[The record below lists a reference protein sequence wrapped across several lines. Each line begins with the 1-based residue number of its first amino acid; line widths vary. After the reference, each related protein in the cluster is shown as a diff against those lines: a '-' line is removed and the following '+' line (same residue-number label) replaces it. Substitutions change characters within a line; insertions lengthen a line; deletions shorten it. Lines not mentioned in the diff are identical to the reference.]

1 MMSTLWFQSLLDVD
15 PGVAEALA
23 SHQDVRPEK
32 FGGGPEESEACVRA
46 WLANQFPCPNMA
58 VLAGVS
64 QVDLMAPLLTRI
76 GTIRLLLVERNLER
90 LAGALNG
97 VDSAVLAQAIRDH
110 RLIVDVGLSEEEGI
124 GHFLLAADYSR
135 VPSIKLLDAR
145 PLAEEDIQMAD
156 EMTRSARDLL
166 RTQACDM
173 STRKKFGKEWQL
185 QTLRNIPHIIR
196 HPGVQSLFGQFVG
209 VPALVVGAGPS
220 LDDVIPY
227 IKRLRQ
233 RFVIIC
239 VGRALNRFVK
249 LVRTSP
255 DLLITGDGQQMVKK
269 HFEKKPPLVPVVA
282 SCFSHPELTG
292 SLDRAFFMEMDAM
305 GLPEWLAGKIG
316 TRGEIFAGGNVSTAG
331 MSLAVALGC
340 NPVLMAGVDFS
351 YAENGK
357 THARGKLGEV
367 VQLSL
372 PDNQKYYDVPGNY
385 QAVVKTNRQMMHYI
399 DFTKDLIAH
408 HSGTT
413 FINVNTA
420 GARIEG
426 AQLIRPEEME
436 RFAGPVGNA
445 SGRISE
451 IYEAHVQ
458 SVDVADFCE
467 SLREDIRSLQS
478 LRTQC
483 MDAAMS
489 CNQMIMLLRRPNS
502 VPNAEETLRA
512 TLEQLAPLD
521 ERLKS
526 DPVMNLI
533 ESRLEKVSR
542 LLAQKMMSPE
552 ELALAP
558 AVRSFWRWREY
569 YKGVAE
575 AGQWTT
581 AQLVNVIREIERTLP
596 IPDRMDFEINPEP
609 MEDNYDPAAV

>member
-1 MMSTLWFQSLLDVD
+1 MMSAHWFQSLLDVD
-15 PGVAEALA
+15 PGVAEALV
-23 SHQDVRPEK
+23 SHQDVPPEK
-32 FGGGPEESEACVRA
+32 SGGPDAAEGCVRD
-46 WLANQFPCPNMA
+46 WLARQFPCPSMA
-58 VLAGVS
+58 VVAGVS
-64 QVDLMAPLLTRI
+64 QVDLMEPLLARI

-97 VDSAVLAQAIRDH
+97 VDSPVLAQAIRDR
-110 RLIVDVGLSEEEGI
+110 RLIVDVGLSEEDGI
-124 GHFLLAADYSR
+124 ERFLLAADYSR
-135 VPSIKLLDAR
+135 VPNIKLLDAR
-145 PLAEEDIQMAD
+145 PLAEADIQMAD

-173 STRKKFGKEWQL
+173 STRKKFGKEWQQ

-196 HPGVQSLFGQFVG
+196 HPGVQSLFGQFAG

-227 IKRLRQ
+227 IRKFRQ
-233 RFVIIC
+233 RFVVIC
-239 VGRALNRFVK
+239 VGRALNRFVA
-249 LVRTSP
+249 LVKASP

-282 SCFSHPELTG
+282 SCFSHPELIA
-292 SLDRAFFMEMDAM
+292 SLDRVFFMEMDAM

-331 MSLAVALGC
+331 LSLAVALGC

-367 VQLSL
+367 VHLSL
-372 PDNQKYYDVPGNY
+372 PENQKYYDVPGNY
-385 QAVVKTNRQMMHYI
+385 QPTVKTNRQMMHYI

-408 HSGTT
+408 HPETT
-413 FINVNTA
+413 FVNVNTA

-426 AQLIRPEEME
+426 ARLIRPEEME
-436 RFAGPVGNA
+436 TYAGPAGKA

-451 IYEAHVQ
+451 IYEAHEQ
-458 SVDVADFCE
+458 SVDVAGFCE
-467 SLREDIRSLQS
+467 SLREDVRSLQS

-483 MDAAMS
+483 LDAAMS
-489 CNQMIMLLRRPNS
+489 CNRMIMLLRRPSS

-512 TLEQLAPLD
+512 TLEEMAPLD
-521 ERLKS
+521 ERLKD

-533 ESRLEKVSR
+533 ESRLEKASR
-542 LLAQKMMSPE
+542 LLAQKMMLPE
-552 ELALAP
+552 ELAISP

-575 AGQWTT
+575 ASQWTVV
-581 AQLVNVIREIERTLP
+581 QLENVIRKIGKTSAVP
-596 IPDRMDFEINPEP
+596 GRMDFEINPEP

>member
-1 MMSTLWFQSLLDVD
+1 MSPLWFQSLLDVD

-23 SHQDVRPEK
+23 SHQGVRPEAL
-32 FGGGPEESEACVRA
+32 GGGPEEASACVRD

-64 QVDLMAPLLTRI
+64 QVDLMEPLLTRI

-97 VDSAVLAQAIRDH
+97 VDSPVLAQAIRDR
-110 RLIVDVGLSEEEGI
+110 RLVVDVGLSEEESI
-124 GHFLLAADYSR
+124 GHFLLAADYTR
-135 VPSIKLLDAR
+135 VPSIRLLDVR
-145 PLAEEDIQMAD
+145 PLAPEDIQMAD
-156 EMTRSARDLL
+156 EMTRPARDLL

-185 QTLRNIPHIIR
+185 QTLRNIPQIIR
-196 HPGVQSLFGQFVG
+196 HPGIQSLFGQFAG

-220 LDDVIPY
+220 LDAAIPY
-227 IKRLRQ
+227 IKKLRQ
-233 RFVIIC
+233 RFVVIC
-239 VGRALNRFVK
+239 VGRATNRFVQ

-269 HFEKKPPLVPVVA
+269 HFLKKPPRVPVVA
-282 SCFSHPELTG
+282 SCFSHPDLIE
-292 SLDRAFFMEMDAM
+292 SLDRVFFMEMDAM
-305 GLPEWLAGKIG
+305 GLPEWLSGKLG
-316 TRGEIFAGGNVSTAG
+316 PRGEIFAGGNVSTAG
-331 MSLAVALGC
+331 LSLAVALGC

-351 YAENGK
+351 YAEDGK

-367 VQLSL
+367 VQHKL
-372 PDNQKYYDVPGNY
+372 PENQIYYDVPGNY
-385 QAVVKTNRQMMHYI
+385 QATVKTNRQMMHYI

-408 HSGTT
+408 HSETT
-413 FINVNTA
+413 FVNVNTA
-420 GARIEG
+420 GAHIEG

-436 RFAGPVGNA
+436 RFAGPVCQA
-445 SGRISE
+445 SEKVSE

-458 SVDVADFCE
+458 TVDTVGFCE
-467 SLREDIRSLQS
+467 SLREDMRSLQS
-478 LRTQC
+478 LYTQC
-483 MDAAMS
+483 LDAAMS
-489 CNQMIMLLRRPNS
+489 CNRMIMLLRRPNS

-512 TLEQLAPLD
+512 ALTQLEPLD
-521 ERLKS
+521 ERLKNDS
-526 DPVMNLI
+526 VMNLI

-552 ELALAP
+552 ELALSP

-575 AGQWTT
+575 ASQWTST
-581 AQLVNVIREIERTLP
+581 QLEHVIREIEKALP
-596 IPDRMDFEINPEP
+596 SPDPLNLEINNPEP
-609 MEDNYDPAAV
+609 MENTYDLATI

>member
-1 MMSTLWFQSLLDVD
+1 MMSSLWFQSLLEVD

-23 SHQDVRPEK
+23 AYQDLRAEK
-32 FGGGPEESEACVRA
+32 SGGGPQEAETCVRD
-46 WLANQFPCPNMA
+46 WLADQFPCPNMV
-58 VLAGVS
+58 VLPGVS
-64 QVDLMAPLLTRI
+64 QVDLMEPLLARI
-76 GTIRLLLVERNLER
+76 VTVRLLLVERDHER

-97 VDSAVLAQAIRDH
+97 VDSPAIAQAIRDR
-110 RLIVDVGLSEEEGI
+110 RLVVEIGISEEEGI

-135 VPSIKLLDAR
+135 VPTIRLLDAR
-145 PLAEEDIQMAD
+145 PLTEEEIRMAD
-156 EMTRSARDLL
+156 EMTRPARDLL

-173 STRKKFGKEWQL
+173 STRKRFGKEWQL
-185 QTLRNIPHIIR
+185 QTLRNIPYIIR
-196 HPGVQSLFGQFVG
+196 HPGIQALFGQFAG

-220 LDDVIPY
+220 LDEAIPF
-227 IKRLRQ
+227 IKKLRQ
-233 RFVIIC
+233 RVVVIC
-239 VGRALNRFVK
+239 VGRAMARFVQ
-249 LVRTSP
+249 LVRFSP
-255 DLLITGDGQQMVKK
+255 DLLITGDGQQKVKK
-269 HFEKKPPLVPVVA
+269 HFEKKPPRVPVVA

-292 SLDRAFFMEMDAM
+292 SLDRVFFMEMDAM
-305 GLPEWLAGKIG
+305 GLPEWLAGKLG
-316 TRGEIFAGGNVSTAG
+316 PRGEIFAGGNVSTAG
-331 MSLAVALGC
+331 LSLAVALGC

-357 THARGKLGEV
+357 THARGKMGEV
-367 VQLSL
+367 VQLKL
-372 PDNQKYYDVPGNY
+372 PETQAYYDVPGNY
-385 QAVVKTNRQMMHYI
+385 RPTVKTNRQMMHYI

-413 FINVNTA
+413 FVNVNTA

-436 RFAGPVGNA
+436 RFVGPVLDA
-445 SGRISE
+445 SRKISE

-458 SVDVADFCE
+458 SVDAGGFCE

-483 MDAAMS
+483 LDAAMI

-512 TLEQLAPLD
+512 ALMQLEPLD

-552 ELALAP
+552 ELALSP

-575 AGQWTT
+575 AGQRTRE
-581 AQLVNVIREIERTLP
+581 QLVDVIREIEKTLP
-596 IPDRMDFEINPEP
+596 SPDPADLEINPE
-609 MEDNYDPAAV
+609 EKEKTYDLATV